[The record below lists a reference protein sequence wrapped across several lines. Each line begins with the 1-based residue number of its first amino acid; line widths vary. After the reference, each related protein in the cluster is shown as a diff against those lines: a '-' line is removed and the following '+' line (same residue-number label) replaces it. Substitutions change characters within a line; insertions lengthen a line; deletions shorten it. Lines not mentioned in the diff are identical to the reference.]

1 MNSSDK
7 ENFYDLLGIS
17 ETANAEEIKKAYR
30 KLSLKYHPD
39 KNNGDP
45 ECVAKFQKISEA
57 YETLG
62 NAEKKSQYDMMR
74 KNPFMRMSS
83 MDGMPGGMPFNNM
96 DDLFTNIFFGGGGP
110 FGMQGMPGMPGMQ
123 GMPGMFPGGPSIKIF
138 RNGVQVNGGLEKP
151 TPIIKTIVINMDTV
165 LNGSKIPLEIERWIV
180 ENGNKVFENQT
191 VYVDI
196 MKGVDNNEILI
207 LRDQGNVINESCKGD
222 VKIFIKIENDTL
234 FQRKGLDLYMDKKI
248 SLKEA
253 LCGFSFDLKYIN
265 GKVYTINNQAG
276 NVIPSEYNKVIPN
289 MGLTRDA
296 HVGNLIIVFHVE
308 FPEKIP
314 IESIALLQTIL

>member
-7 ENFYDLLGIS
+7 ENFYDLLGIP

-45 ECVAKFQKISEA
+45 ECVSKFQKISEA

-62 NAEKKSQYDMMR
+62 NAEKKSQYDMMQ
-74 KNPFMRMSS
+74 KNPFARMSS
-83 MDGMPGGMPFNNM
+83 MNGMPGMPFEHM

-110 FGMQGMPGMPGMQ
+110 FGMHGMPGMP
-123 GMPGMFPGGPSIKIF
+123 GMPGMFPGGPNIKIF
-138 RNGVQVNGGLEKP
+138 RNGVPVNFGGGLEKP

-165 LNGSKIPLEIERWIV
+165 LNGGKIPLDIERWIL

-191 VYVDI
+191 IYVDV
-196 MKGVDNNEILI
+196 MKGVDNNEIII

-276 NVIPSEYNKVIPN
+276 NVIPAEYQKVIPN
-289 MGLTRDA
+289 MGLTRDS
-296 HVGNLIIVFHVE
+296 HTGNLIIIFHVE

-314 IESIALLQTIL
+314 IEKIELLKTIL

>member
-1 MNSSDK
+1 MSSSDK
-7 ENFYDLLGIS
+7 ENFYDLLGVS
-17 ETANAEEIKKAYR
+17 ETASAEEIKKAYR

-45 ECVAKFQKISEA
+45 ECVTKFQKISEA

-62 NAEKKSQYDMMR
+62 NAEKKGQYDMMR
-74 KNPFMRMSS
+74 KNPFARMSS
-83 MDGMPGGMPFNNM
+83 MNGMGGMNGMPFEPFEHM
-96 DDLFTNIFFGGGGP
+96 DDLFTNIFFGGGVP
-110 FGMQGMPGMPGMQ
+110 FGMHGGMP
-123 GMPGMFPGGPSIKIF
+123 GMPGMFPGGPNIKIF
-138 RNGVQVNGGLEKP
+138 RNGVQVNGGFEKP

-165 LNGSKIPLEIERWIV
+165 LNGGKVPLEIERWIV

-196 MKGVDNNEILI
+196 MKGVDNNEVII
-207 LRDQGNVINESCKGD
+207 LRDQGNIINENCKGD
-222 VKIFIKIENDTL
+222 VKIFIKIENDTA

-265 GKVYTINNQAG
+265 GKVYTINNQPG

-289 MGLTRDA
+289 MGLTRDTF
-296 HVGNLIIVFHVE
+296 VGNLVIVFHVE

-314 IESIALLQTIL
+314 IEKIDLLKTLL

>member
-1 MNSSDK
+1 
-7 ENFYDLLGIS
+7 
-17 ETANAEEIKKAYR
+17 
-30 KLSLKYHPD
+30 
-39 KNNGDP
+39 
-45 ECVAKFQKISEA
+45 
-57 YETLG
+57 LG
-62 NAEKKSQYDMMR
+62 NAEKKSQYDMMQ
-74 KNPFMRMSS
+74 KNPFARMSS
-83 MDGMPGGMPFNNM
+83 MNGMPGGMPFEHM

-110 FGMQGMPGMPGMQ
+110 FGMHGMPGMPGM
-123 GMPGMFPGGPSIKIF
+123 PSMFPGGPNIKIF
-138 RNGVQVNGGLEKP
+138 RNGVPVNFAGGLEKP

-165 LNGSKIPLEIERWIV
+165 LNGGKIPLEIERWIV

-191 VYVDI
+191 IYVDV
-196 MKGVDNNEILI
+196 MKGVDNNEIII

-265 GKVYTINNQAG
+265 GKIYTINNQAG
-276 NVIPSEYNKVIPN
+276 NVIPSEYHKMIPS
-289 MGLTRDA
+289 MGLSRDG
-296 HVGNLIIVFHVE
+296 HTGHLIIIFHVE

-314 IESIALLQTIL
+314 IEKIDLLQTIL

>member
-45 ECVAKFQKISEA
+45 ECVTKFQKISAA

-62 NAEKKSQYDMMR
+62 DAEKKSQYDMMQ
-74 KNPFMRMSS
+74 KNPFARMSS
-83 MDGMPGGMPFNNM
+83 MNGMPGGGMPFEHM
-96 DDLFTNIFFGGGGP
+96 DDLFTNIFFGGGVP
-110 FGMQGMPGMPGMQ
+110 FGMPGGMP
-123 GMPGMFPGGPSIKIF
+123 GMPGMFPGGPNIKIF
-138 RNGVQVNGGLEKP
+138 RNGVPVNFGGGLEKP

-165 LNGSKIPLEIERWIV
+165 LNGGKIPLEIERWIL

-191 VYVDI
+191 IYVDV
-196 MKGVDNNEILI
+196 MKGVDNNEIII
-207 LRDQGNVINESCKGD
+207 LRDQGNVINETCKGD

-248 SLKEA
+248 SLKES

-276 NVIPSEYNKVIPN
+276 NVIPSEYQKVIPN
-289 MGLTRDA
+289 MGLSRDN
-296 HVGNLIIVFHVE
+296 HTGNLVIIFHVE

-314 IESIALLQTIL
+314 IEKIDLLKTIL

>member
-7 ENFYDLLGIS
+7 ENFYDLLGIP

-45 ECVAKFQKISEA
+45 ECVSKFQKISEA

-62 NAEKKSQYDMMR
+62 NSEKKSQYDMMQ
-74 KNPFMRMSS
+74 KNPFARMSS
-83 MDGMPGGMPFNNM
+83 MNGMPGGGMPFEHMDDLFTNLFFGGGVPFGMPGGMP
-96 DDLFTNIFFGGGGP
+96 
-110 FGMQGMPGMPGMQ
+110 
-123 GMPGMFPGGPSIKIF
+123 GMPGMFPGGPNIKIF
-138 RNGVQVNGGLEKP
+138 RNGVPVNFAGGLEKP

-165 LNGSKIPLEIERWIV
+165 LNGGKIPLDIERWII

-191 VYVDI
+191 IYVDV

-276 NVIPSEYNKVIPN
+276 NVIPSEYQKVIPG